1 MERVY
6 IKLLFDVMSKLCH
19 VSVDGCNSVF
29 GMYQTHKYYGINKR
43 LPSTGSPLDWTAVIP
58 GAPIS
63 AQELDL
69 NWPPCRKPFAY
80 KNVGR
85 LVDIRP
91 SILNAKAGASFP
103 ASMEHDPNRCNIL
116 AFAAKLFSSEA
127 WLSME
132 LL

>member
-1 MERVY
+1 MFLLMAAILY
-6 IKLLFDVMSKLCH
+6 LGCIKP
-19 VSVDGCNSVF
+19 
-29 GMYQTHKYYGINKR
+29 INTMGWINDCPQQVK
-43 LPSTGSPLDWTAVIP
+43 PWVIP
-58 GAPIS
+58 VAPIS

-80 KNVGR
+80 KIVGR

-103 ASMEHDPNRCNIL
+103 ASMENDPNRGNIL
-116 AFAAKLFSSEA
+116 GFAAKLFSSEA